1 MWRRLLFKINSTG
14 AQFQAATDEVL
25 TGIDQT
31 CCQVDD
37 ILITGGNDEEHKANF
52 REVGLFHTNTPM
64 VLRDLSSL

>member
-14 AQFQAATDEVL
+14 AQFQA
-25 TGIDQT
+25 GIDQT

-37 ILITGGNDEEHKANF
+37 ILIKGGNDEEHKANF